1 MALDPAP
8 HILLVV
14 APYYRDITEQ
24 LVAGATAELEREG
37 ATWERIDV
45 AGAFEIPAA
54 ISIVRQAGDA
64 GKQQRRFDGYIAL
77 GCVIRGQTSHYD
89 HICNEIA
96 RAFQDMAV
104 IHRTAIG
111 FGVLTCENGEQA
123 RVRSDVTKKNK
134 GGEAARACLSVIGV
148 QQAFGVDPDRAPDH
162 AGA

>member
-1 MALDPAP
+1 MVLDPAP

-14 APYYRDITEQ
+14 ASYYQDITEQ
-24 LVAGATAELEREG
+24 LVAGATAEVERAG

-54 ISIVRQAGDA
+54 ISIARQAG
-64 GKQQRRFDGYIAL
+64 GIGGRRPFDGYVAI
-77 GCVIRGQTSHYD
+77 GCVIRGETTHYD

-123 RVRSDVTKKNK
+123 RVRADVARKNK

-148 QQAFGVDPDRAPDH
+148 KQAFGLYPDH
-162 AGA
+162 AGG